1 MSTLQ
6 HRLAA
11 AQQRRPSV
19 DNAPATPRRLAILSG
34 ALVEWLRRWRS
45 RESLG
50 RLTERELRDVG
61 LTQADVVREC
71 GKPFWR
77 A

>member
-19 DNAPATPRRLAILSG
+19 DTFPATPRRLAILGS
-34 ALVEWLRRWRS
+34 ALLEWLRRSRS
-45 RESLG
+45 RESLAG
-50 RLTERELRDVG
+50 LTERELRDVG